1 MVKSVID
8 GVITYYVGGIYELE
22 VDGEAETE
30 RKYYSAG
37 SKRIAMR
44 VDGELTW
51 LLSDHLG
58 STSVTANADGTLQ
71 SETKYTAF
79 GETRSS
85 TGATPTD
92 YLYTGQRLEAEIG
105 LYFYNARW
113 HDPVLGRFAQADTIV
128 PGPGNSLALDRYAY
142 VMNNPLR
149 YTDPSGHFALL
160 YRWILPTKRPF
171 LRRRGYQ

>member
-22 VDGEAETE
+22 VDGDAETE

-58 STSVTANADGTLQ
+58 STSVTANADGTFQ

-79 GETRSS
+79 GETRST
-85 TGATPTD
+85 TGDTPTD
-92 YLYTGQRLEAEIG
+92 YLYRAAPPWGAPASASKPRSDCTFTTRDSTTQR
-105 LYFYNARW
+105 
-113 HDPVLGRFAQADTIV
+113 
-128 PGPGNSLALDRYAY
+128 
-142 VMNNPLR
+142 
-149 YTDPSGHFALL
+149 
-160 YRWILPTKRPF
+160 
-171 LRRRGYQ
+171 